1 MITFSELGNY
11 GRLGNV
17 LFQYATILSVGLENN
32 YEVKIPNYNNRIW
45 DGQNCLL
52 NNFKIT
58 ASFLDSSDKIL
69 YQYNEKREDEFK
81 YNSEIY
87 QVPDNTNIFGFFQ
100 NYKYLEKYQDIIRK
114 ELSLKDEIS
123 YYSKEYFIKLK
134 EKYNTQIISVHLR
147 RGDTNLNM
155 YSSNGVDLDYNSLW
169 YQYFIK
175 AKQHFKNCKFLI
187 FTGGLKKEDQTEE
200 YNWIKRN
207 FIEDEYIVTLDNFE
221 RNTINDMA
229 LMLECNGH
237 ILSPVSSYS
246 YMIGFLNA
254 KKNKTIIAPEKYY
267 FLQQSMVSNFYPP
280 EFIKEV

>member
-1 MITFSELGNY
+1 MITYLELGNY
-11 GRLGNV
+11 GRLGNA

-32 YEVKIPNYNNRIW
+32 YEIKIPNYNNRIW

-69 YQYNEKREDEFK
+69 YQYSEKKEDEFK
-81 YNSEIY
+81 YNSEIF
-87 QVPDNTNIFGFFQ
+87 QVPDDTNIFGFFQ

-123 YYSKEYFIKLK
+123 SYSKEYFIKLK
-134 EKYNTQIISVHLR
+134 EKFNTQIISLHLR

-155 YSSNGVDLDYNSLW
+155 YSSNGIDLDYNSLW

-187 FTGGLKKEDQTEE
+187 FTGGLKKENQSEE

-207 FIEDEYIVTLDNFE
+207 FNGDEYITTLDDFE
-221 RNTINDMA
+221 RNTINDMS
-229 LMLECNGH
+229 LMLECDGH

-254 KKNKTIIAPEKYY
+254 KKNKIIIAPEKYY

-280 EFIKEV
+280 EFILE